1 MEVMRPIVVVLKNAI
16 CFVIFIIL
24 QQALTSF
31 AAGDAYAQKRQQM
44 VEQNIRG
51 RGVKDPVVLRAMGTV
66 PRHLFVNA
74 SLRSQAYA
82 DHPLPIEEDC
92 RPYLGFCQAA
102 SAALY
107 HDGGGTITIMVTYE
121 QARIPACRRTRP
133 WRIPA

>member
-1 MEVMRPIVVVLKNAI
+1 MVVILKNI
-16 CFVIFIIL
+16 MWFFVFFIL

-31 AAGDAYAQKRQQM
+31 AAGDAYTQKRQQM
-44 VEQNIRG
+44 VEQDIRG

-74 SLRSQAYA
+74 SLRGQAYA
-82 DHPLPIEEDC
+82 DHHLPIEGDC

-102 SAALY
+102 SATLY

>member
-1 MEVMRPIVVVLKNAI
+1 MEVMRPMLVVLKNVMWF
-16 CFVIFIIL
+16 FVFFTL

-44 VEQNIRG
+44 VEQDIRD
-51 RGVKDPVVLRAMGTV
+51 RGVKDPVVLRVMNTV

-82 DHPLPIEEDC
+82 DHPLPVEEDC

-121 QARIPACRRTRP
+121 QA
-133 WRIPA
+133 